1 MLRINSHR
9 KAAPFRP
16 TGAVFAAEK
25 IMLAHETPNTD
36 PAPRRS
42 RLRLINS
49 MPTTPEDPFEVTNRE
64 FLAALGDT
72 AIEDWYRQNG
82 LGSAEPMSTADRMAG
97 LTEKWNLLTEEVDL
111 DLDNIAAD
119 TQLAE
124 R

>member
-1 MLRINSHR
+1 
-9 KAAPFRP
+9 
-16 TGAVFAAEK
+16 
-25 IMLAHETPNTD
+25 MLAHETPNTD

-42 RLRLINS
+42 RLRLINGA
-49 MPTTPEDPFEVTNRE
+49 PTTPEEPLEVINRE
-64 FLAALGDT
+64 FLAALGNT

-82 LGSAEPMSTADRMAG
+82 LGSAEHMSTADRMAG